1 MMGKPMTIDKTNG
14 AGKQKRVTVSF
25 KENPE
30 DIEIYNWLVNHPKAK
45 MLGMSGI
52 TKLAL
57 LKAMEQHLL
66 ED

>member
-1 MMGKPMTIDKTNG
+1 MGRQMTIDKAKDT
-14 AGKQKRVTVSF
+14 GKQKRVTISF
-25 KENPE
+25 KENKE
-30 DIEIYNWLVNHPKAK
+30 DVEIYNWLINHPKAK

-52 TKLAL
+52 TKVAL